1 MADVMGESAYNDD
14 LAQVVADLTAKG
26 LLTEDN
32 GALCVFLEEF
42 KNAEGNPLP
51 VIVQKAGGGYLYA
64 TTDLAAMRYRHN
76 VLHADRVLYFVDQR
90 QALHFQ
96 QVFEVARRAGF
107 VPAGMEL
114 EHMGFGTMNGAD
126 GRPFKTRD
134 GGTVKLID
142 LLEEAESR
150 AYALVRNATSS
161 APSVARSRSTRSSCA
176 RSAGWWGSTR

>member
-1 MADVMGESAYNDD
+1 ISLSHCQKVYDRLGVKLSMADVMGESAYNDD

-142 LLEEAESR
+142 LLEEAE
-150 AYALVRNATSS
+150 
-161 APSVARSRSTRSSCA
+161 
-176 RSAGWWGSTR
+176 